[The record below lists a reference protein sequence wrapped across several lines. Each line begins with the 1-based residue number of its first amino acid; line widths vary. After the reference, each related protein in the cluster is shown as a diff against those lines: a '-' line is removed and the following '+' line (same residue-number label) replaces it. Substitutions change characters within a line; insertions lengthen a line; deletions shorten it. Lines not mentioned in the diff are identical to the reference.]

1 MTCERAQAYGRVMK
15 MIENLGPSKLQPS
28 ELDSIRETADQ
39 LLFTE
44 DIDTAESALTDAI
57 ELAVRLTDSGRW
69 IDETANQLVAELAA
83 CGPVELRPVAT

>member
-15 MIENLGPSKLQPS
+15 TIENLGPTKLQPD
-28 ELDSIRETADQ
+28 ERDSIRETADQ

-57 ELAVRLTDSGRW
+57 ELAVRLTESGRW
-69 IDETANQLVAELAA
+69 IEETANELVADMAA
-83 CGPVELRPVAT
+83 CGPVELSPLAR